1 MLELINK
8 CPNCKSLKFETVF
21 QNTKYD
27 NDLFEF
33 SSNNKLA
40 LKYPDIDFDELAQ
53 SKYSICKNCLLV
65 FSTRRRKEENMYSME
80 FFADVQKRW
89 YSKYP
94 VPEPY
99 INNHKK
105 HSENF
110 IEILKKNNFSF
121 SDNPK
126 ILWIRSECGILPM
139 ELLKNIKKEDIY
151 ILEYFESNIRY
162 IKENGFVNVEIL
174 PAGNFINP
182 FKGISFTE
190 IFLNHQLT
198 HSFDPLNLTKN
209 IIDSLSSNGKL
220 IFYNEIDHIETN
232 KMPNHYPRGI
242 NNFHNQLFT
251 KNSLRNLFKTLGL
264 NVNFFEPLE
273 SVKNASVHGG
283 MFGIVEKKVENNS
296 NYVNSINEYEKE
308 LNSFRDW
315 IDSHNKYK
323 RNLKIS
329 NTFFNNPIF
338 QIIKKI
344 IKKLLSFV
352 KLIRGKTPS

>member
-1 MLELINK
+1 MLEVINK
-8 CPNCKSLKFETVF
+8 CPNCKSSKFETVF

-40 LKYPDIDFDELAQ
+40 LKYPECDFDELAQ
-53 SKYSICKNCLLV
+53 SRYSICKNCLLV
-65 FSTRRRKEENMYSME
+65 FSVRRRKEENMYSIE

-89 YSKYP
+89 YAKYP
-94 VPEPY
+94 VPMSY

-105 HSENF
+105 FAENF
-110 IEILKKNNFSF
+110 TEILKKNNFSF

-126 ILWIRSECGILPM
+126 ILWVRPECGILPM

-151 ILEYFESNIRY
+151 LMEYFESNIRY
-162 IKENGFVNVEIL
+162 LKENDFLNVEIL
-174 PAGNFINP
+174 PAGDFINP

-198 HSFDPLNLTKN
+198 HSFDPLSLTKN
-209 IIDSLSSNGKL
+209 IINSLAPNGRI
-220 IFYNEIDHIETN
+220 IFYNEIDHFESN
-232 KMPNHYPRGI
+232 KFNNHYPRGV

-251 KNSLRNLFKTLGL
+251 KNSFRNLFITHDLK
-264 NVNFFEPLE
+264 VNFFDPLNP
-273 SVKNASVHGG
+273 VKNASVHSG
-283 MFGIVEKKVENNS
+283 MFGIVEKKVENNIY
-296 NYVNSINEYEKE
+296 YVNSIDEYEKE

-315 IDSHNKYK
+315 MDSHNKYL

-329 NTFFNNPIF
+329 NTIFKNPILLI
-338 QIIKKI
+338 IIKVV
-344 IKKLLSFV
+344 KKLLSFV
-352 KLIRGKTPS
+352 KLI